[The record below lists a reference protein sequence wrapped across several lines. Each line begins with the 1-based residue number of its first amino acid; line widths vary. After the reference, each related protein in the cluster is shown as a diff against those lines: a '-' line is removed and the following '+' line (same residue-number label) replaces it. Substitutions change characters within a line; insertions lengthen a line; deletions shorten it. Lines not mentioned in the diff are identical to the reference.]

1 MKRVLRKFLDSQ
13 AGEIHGFRVEVTRPE
28 GEKTGS
34 VRLYRVRDN
43 KLAGLTWLD
52 GFFVRKSVFGPVGS
66 AYSASWRIITP
77 RDLPPEE
84 TPLEKE
90 ARAVRLVLKA
100 DPEVRDLYGYCD
112 PIVDVQETLAAMRI
126 RPNEEEELQAA
137 VEIFQYRLRILKAR
151 VGLN

>member
-1 MKRVLRKFLDSQ
+1 MKNRVLRKFL
-13 AGEIHGFRVEVTRPE
+13 ARELGVINGYKVEKEIAHLGINLRKVNGKELVGME
-28 GEKTGS
+28 
-34 VRLYRVRDN
+34 YR
-43 KLAGLTWLD
+43 GI
-52 GFFVRKSVFGPVGS
+52 FFVKKSEFGPVGS
-66 AYSASWRIITP
+66 AHNTEWRIITP

-112 PIVDVQETLAAMRI
+112 PIVDVQGTLAAMRI

-151 VGLN
+151 VGLD